1 MPDQRSPLESE
12 IRRLITA
19 AGPMPVA
26 DYMRLCLTH
35 PQYGYY
41 IARDPFGADGDFI
54 TAPEVSQMFG
64 ELIGVWMAAVW
75 RQMGAPDNVRI
86 VELGPGRGTLL
97 ADALRA
103 TKVVG
108 GFHDAIVLHLI
119 EISPRLQ
126 EMQQQRLQIFDLQT
140 AWHTTLTD
148 VPGGPC
154 IIIANEFIDALP
166 VHQAV
171 KQADGWHE
179 RIVEIGAGGNLAF
192 GVAREPLRLFEATL
206 PPAVRQAPE
215 GAIFEW
221 RPDAIALEL
230 GQRARTDGAA
240 LIIDY
245 GHAKSGLGDTLQ
257 ALAGHAFV
265 DPLAAPGEADL
276 TAHVDF
282 EAVAQRAELIGAKCH
297 GPLPQRELLGNLGIN
312 QRAARLKA
320 QASEKEAADIEL
332 ALARLTAAGPAGM
345 GELFKGLAIADRRL
359 DPLPGF
365 TAPT

>member
-54 TAPEVSQMFG
+54 TAPEVSQMCG
-64 ELIGVWMAAVW
+64 ELIGIWMAAVW

-103 TKVVG
+103 AGVVKD
-108 GFHDAIVLHLI
+108 FHAAVVLHLV
-119 EISPRLQ
+119 EISPKLAQ
-126 EMQQQRLQIFDLQT
+126 LQQQRLEAFDLQM
-140 AWHTTLTD
+140 AWHTRLAD
-148 VPGGPC
+148 VPGGPS

-166 VHQAV
+166 VYQAV

-179 RIVEIGAGGNLAF
+179 RVVGIGAGDHLAF
-192 GVAREPLRLFEATL
+192 GVARDPLRLFEATL
-206 PPAVRQAPE
+206 PPAARPAPE

-221 RPDAIALEL
+221 RADAIALEL
-230 GQRARTDGAA
+230 GQRVRSD
-240 LIIDY
+240 
-245 GHAKSGLGDTLQ
+245 
-257 ALAGHAFV
+257 
-265 DPLAAPGEADL
+265 
-276 TAHVDF
+276 
-282 EAVAQRAELIGAKCH
+282 
-297 GPLPQRELLGNLGIN
+297 
-312 QRAARLKA
+312 
-320 QASEKEAADIEL
+320 
-332 ALARLTAAGPAGM
+332 
-345 GELFKGLAIADRRL
+345 
-359 DPLPGF
+359 
-365 TAPT
+365 